1 MTDFSNF
8 AQQGWQ
14 CPICKRVYS
23 PYTPSCFHCGNE
35 QIITTTTI
43 TTGSVEELH
52 NELDKYIASAA
63 IDPTKVAKI
72 AKEEDTD
79 ERKS

>member
-1 MTDFSNF
+1 MTDFPNF

-23 PYTPSCFHCGNE
+23 PYTPSCFYCGNE
-35 QIITTTTI
+35 QITTTTR
-43 TTGSVEELH
+43 TVRSVEELH
-52 NELDKYIASAA
+52 NELDKYIVSATM
-63 IDPTKVAKI
+63 DPTKVAKI
-72 AKEEDTD
+72 SKEEDID